1 MLLCYFYQLSKKS
14 DLKFMKKIFS
24 FIAFVLLAYTSV
36 AQKMVPQIKNGTVLS
51 YTAYARAFGQ
61 ALPAVLTITDL
72 NAPLRIKWMINGLG
86 TGTFEISA
94 KAIQSG
100 TKMALRE
107 PGFDEVTKLKD
118 NETLAFLSKDT
129 FNNLKDK
136 KSFELNG
143 LTFKVEEGAPG
154 YQLDSKEVDTF
165 YAVSEKGKTK
175 LWVLNNP
182 DFPLICKIEGAAQGI
197 DLSLNSIQ

>member
-1 MLLCYFYQLSKKS
+1 
-14 DLKFMKKIFS
+14 MKKIVS
-24 FIAFVLLAYTSV
+24 FIILVLSVYTSV

-61 ALPAVLTITDL
+61 SLPAVLTITDL
-72 NAPLRIKWMINGLG
+72 NAPLKIKWMISGLG

-94 KAIQSG
+94 KAVQSG
-100 TKMALRE
+100 NKMALRE
-107 PGFDEVTKLKD
+107 PGFNEVTKLKD

-136 KSFELNG
+136 KNFELNG
-143 LTFKVEEGAPG
+143 LTFKVEESAPA
-154 YQLDSKEVDTF
+154 YQLDGKEVDTF
-165 YAVSEKGKTK
+165 YAVSEKGKAK
-175 LWVLNNP
+175 IWVLNNP
-182 DFPLICKIEGAAQGI
+182 DFPLICKIEGTAQGI